1 MKNFVLS
8 VLVGLVLSTW
18 LMAASAADSK
28 LSADTVALVNS
39 TAIPKTELDRVVKLA
54 VAQGQKDSP
63 ELRELAKQ
71 DLIDRQLLSQNAV
84 KLALDKTPE
93 AKLQFEQI
101 KMSYLVELAL
111 KDYFTKHPVSDT
123 DLKKEYDRQLGLLG
137 DVSQMQQFKIR
148 HILLGTEAQAKE
160 MLAKC
165 KNGESFAQLAKQ
177 YSVDKAANTEPVPE
191 WILPSQ
197 LLPEISAVM
206 VKLNK
211 NEISQQPIQ
220 TTAGWHVIKIEDKRA
235 FTPPSFE
242 DSKNNLRMALMRRNQ
257 AEQVKALREASKIIQ
272 Q

>member
-101 KMSYLVELAL
+101 KMS
-111 KDYFTKHPVSDT
+111 
-123 DLKKEYDRQLGLLG
+123 
-137 DVSQMQQFKIR
+137 
-148 HILLGTEAQAKE
+148 
-160 MLAKC
+160 
-165 KNGESFAQLAKQ
+165 
-177 YSVDKAANTEPVPE
+177 
-191 WILPSQ
+191 
-197 LLPEISAVM
+197 
-206 VKLNK
+206 
-211 NEISQQPIQ
+211 
-220 TTAGWHVIKIEDKRA
+220 
-235 FTPPSFE
+235 
-242 DSKNNLRMALMRRNQ
+242 
-257 AEQVKALREASKIIQ
+257 
-272 Q
+272 